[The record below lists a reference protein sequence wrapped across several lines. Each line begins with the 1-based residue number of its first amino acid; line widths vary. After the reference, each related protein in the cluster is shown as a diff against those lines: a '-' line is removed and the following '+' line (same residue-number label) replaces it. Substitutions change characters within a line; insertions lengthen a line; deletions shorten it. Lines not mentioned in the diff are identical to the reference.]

1 MLFNAQEFPIF
12 VPVGEYRIDL
22 RYFTYMNGD
31 EEFMMLIQDFVE
43 VKPLGILQ
51 F

>member
-1 MLFNAQEFPIF
+1 MMFSSKKFPPF
-12 VPVGEYRIDL
+12 VPVGEYRLDTQ
-22 RYFTYMNGD
+22 YFTYINGK
-31 EEFMMLIQDFVE
+31 EEFIMMNQDFLE